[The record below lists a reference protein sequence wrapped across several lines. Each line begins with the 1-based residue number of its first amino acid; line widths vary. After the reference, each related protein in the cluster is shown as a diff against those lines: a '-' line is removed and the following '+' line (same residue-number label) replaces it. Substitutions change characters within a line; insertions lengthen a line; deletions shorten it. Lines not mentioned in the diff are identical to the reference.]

1 MRSDPLEASAWVA
14 ESKPQKRF
22 SNLRSVRWRI
32 DLRVLPSSSLA
43 TIDDLRRAAA
53 DARRRYVN
61 LRRRLM
67 IGHHAQKD
75 GNASANR
82 IIDNPLSQN
91 PDSTWGRFFSYAEL
105 GKMVDQDLC
114 RLYPEN
120 GDYFHSPNCQAT
132 LRKVL
137 VLWCLQHPEYG
148 YRQGMH
154 ELLAPLLYVL
164 HVDLENLSRIKKLN
178 EDCFNDEFNG
188 ISLPE
193 SDLLSNDRIRRVRNW
208 DSGIEVESNL
218 RKKVTDNT
226 LDALDP
232 DTKEM
237 LSLSDSYGAE
247 GELGAILSE
256 RFMEHDAY
264 CMFDNLM
271 DGAQGVVAIAS
282 FYSTVVGSNT
292 TISPT
297 IEASLALYHLLSIVD
312 SSLHSHLLELGVEP
326 QYFALRWLRVLF
338 GREFCLNNLL
348 IIWDE
353 LFSSSNDSCVENVD
367 ECRFYILCS
376 ARGAFIAAFAVSM
389 LLYLRSSLLSAEIT
403 TSCLQRLLNFPA
415 HPDMKKIIEKAKSL
429 QVLALESTST
439 LSKTSPYLR
448 PDNYWEEQWRVLNKD
463 EELSRKNGISSA
475 SGSIKKILTGKLS
488 LSRTKSEASANAH
501 ADAKF
506 SVRRRLFDD
515 MPKSTEDE
523 KHQDISNSCEAST
536 ISSDTNSGM
545 SSLAI
550 LADNCMAEETLSNG
564 DSSLV
569 LSISTNPHEMDND
582 HENESVKSSVTSNS
596 FCGDNSEEAIS
607 TEEPCYPNSEDGQAN
622 NMEEPCSQNLN
633 EQLTQ
638 GSEANSSGV
647 IDASSEQIAAAKDRK
662 PSPGKFK
669 WLWSFGRG
677 GHPEGNQESQH
688 SSSPEHIEKDSSDMS
703 TCDET
708 STYCGAT
715 KRPEARDKKVI
726 DSLRNLGQSMLDNI
740 QVIETVFQQDKGK
753 LDSLDNLSSNIVK
766 GQGRAIVALKELR
779 KISNLL
785 QEM

>member
-1 MRSDPLEASAWVA
+1 MRSEPLEASASVA

-32 DLRVLPSSSLA
+32 DLRVLPSSPLA

-67 IGHHAQKD
+67 IGHHARKEGD
-75 GNASANR
+75 ASANR
-82 IIDNPLSQN
+82 FIDDPLSQN

-114 RLYPEN
+114 RLYPEH
-120 GDYFHSPNCQAT
+120 GDYFHSPSCQAT

-164 HVDLENLSRIKKLN
+164 HVDLENLSRIRKLN
-178 EDCFNDEFNG
+178 EDCFTDEFNG

-193 SDLLSNDRIRRVRNW
+193 SELHSSDRIRRVRNW

-218 RKKVTDNT
+218 RK
-226 LDALDP
+226 LDP

-237 LSLSDSYGAE
+237 LLLSDSYGAE

-271 DGAQGVVAIAS
+271 DGARGVVAIAS

-292 TISPT
+292 TVSPT

-338 GREFCLNNLL
+338 GREFCLSNLL

-353 LFSSSNDSCVENVD
+353 LFSSSNDSCMEND
-367 ECRFYILCS
+367 EECRFYILRS

-415 HPDMKKIIEKAKSL
+415 HPDMKKIIDKAKSL
-429 QVLALESTST
+429 QVLALESTSS
-439 LSKTSPYLR
+439 LSKRSPYLR
-448 PDNYWEEQWRVLNKD
+448 PDNYWEQQWRVLNKD
-463 EELSRKNGISSA
+463 EELDRKNSISNA
-475 SGSIKKILTGKLS
+475 SGSLKKS
-488 LSRTKSEASANAH
+488 
-501 ADAKF
+501 

-515 MPKSTEDE
+515 S
-523 KHQDISNSCEAST
+523 ST
-536 ISSDTNSGM
+536 ISSDANSET
-545 SSLAI
+545 SSPAI
-550 LADNCMAEETLSNG
+550 LAENSMAEETLSNG
-564 DSSLV
+564 DSS
-569 LSISTNPHEMDND
+569 TNPHELDND
-582 HENESVKSSVTSNS
+582 HENESMKSSVTSNS
-596 FCGDNSEEAIS
+596 FSGDNSEETIS
-607 TEEPCYPNSEDGQAN
+607 MD
-622 NMEEPCSQNLN
+622 
-633 EQLTQ
+633 
-638 GSEANSSGV
+638 EAASSGG
-647 IDASSEQIAAAKDRK
+647 AEGRK
-662 PSPGKFK
+662 PAPGKFK

-677 GHPEGNQESQH
+677 HGEGNQESQH
-688 SSSPEHIEKDSSDMS
+688 SEIS
-703 TCDET
+703 
-708 STYCGAT
+708 
-715 KRPEARDKKVI
+715 EARDKKVI

-740 QVIETVFQQDKGK
+740 QVIETVFQQDKGR
-753 LDSLDNLSSNIVK
+753 LDSLDSLSNNIVK